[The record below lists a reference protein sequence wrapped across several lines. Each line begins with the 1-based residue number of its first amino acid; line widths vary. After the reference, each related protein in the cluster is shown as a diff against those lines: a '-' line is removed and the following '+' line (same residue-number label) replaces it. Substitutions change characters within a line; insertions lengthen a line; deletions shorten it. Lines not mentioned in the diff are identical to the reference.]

1 METKAF
7 SIEELNTFPKETLAV
22 LYLQTFE
29 MLQNLQKQN
38 MTLIS
43 QMEDQKQ
50 QIAILLNQRYG
61 KQSERFSQI
70 PGQLTLNFDDPT
82 VFNEVEVITENGF
95 VDEPSFEETVPER
108 ILRKRPKGKRTVDLS
123 GIDVEVVSHYL
134 SDEELSKEMPG
145 GWHSLQDEVYKELER
160 IPASYKVIEH
170 HIGVYASNGDASKII
185 RGESPKRLLSHS
197 LLTPSL
203 AASVF
208 TAKYINALP
217 LNRISEA

>member
-61 KQSERFSQI
+61 KKSERFSQI

-82 VFNEVEVITENGF
+82 IFNEVEVITENGF
-95 VDEPSFEETVPER
+95 VDESSFEPGFSET
-108 ILRKRPKGKRTVDLS
+108 
-123 GIDVEVVSHYL
+123 
-134 SDEELSKEMPG
+134 
-145 GWHSLQDEVYKELER
+145 
-160 IPASYKVIEH
+160 
-170 HIGVYASNGDASKII
+170 
-185 RGESPKRLLSHS
+185 
-197 LLTPSL
+197 
-203 AASVF
+203 
-208 TAKYINALP
+208 
-217 LNRISEA
+217 